1 MVTNRIIVAPFQRV
15 NLDIDTPASLGA
27 SPPDRLV
34 CFACNKSHTP
44 GQCRLKSAG
53 VEHCGLCGLA
63 HYGSGRTC
71 PHLRSETQ
79 VTRMLEA
86 LKHSQEDPH
95 LKNLAKSYIGGIKG
109 SLAQQRRIKEG
120 IIPPRHRKSNGN
132 GTPSSA
138 PRAGSGAGAG
148 ASSRSPPV
156 VDLTGG
162 NVNGNGTMGSG
173 YRSAFFR
180 RPDINN

>member
-1 MVTNRIIVAPFQRV
+1 MAPFQRV
-15 NLDIDTPASLGA
+15 NIDIESQPPPASFGA

-86 LKHSQEDPH
+86 LKHSQEDTH
-95 LKNLAKSYIGGIKG
+95 LKNLAKSCLSGIKG
-109 SLAQQRRIKEG
+109 HLARARKIKEG
-120 IIPPRHRKSNGN
+120 VIPPPHGNRKGNGVH
-132 GTPSSA
+132 GTPSSVPGA
-138 PRAGSGAGAG
+138 RAGAG
-148 ASSRSPPV
+148 ASSGSPV
-156 VDLTGG
+156 IDLTEG
-162 NVNGNGTMGSG
+162 NGNGNGTKM
-173 YRSAFFR
+173 YRSTGGLYRKPGF
-180 RPDINN
+180 